1 MSYRIAYSFLWLI
14 WGFRQI
20 SHKVH
25 SDTKCYYLLVSLG
38 KIEVFSPLLY
48 YLYTTYQ
55 CAKVKLI
62 Y

>member
-1 MSYRIAYSFLWLI
+1 MSYRIAYSFLWPI

-20 SHKVH
+20 SQKYH

-38 KIEVFSPLLY
+38 KIEVFNPLLF
-48 YLYTTYQ
+48 YLYTTSWR
-55 CAKVKLI
+55 AKVKLI